1 MTTKSYRFNSNVLGL
16 SIFGAFGV
24 LSIGAL
30 AFESKQSVPH
40 YEVRVS
46 PAETGVQS
54 LKLYSNT
61 AGIAVIKL
69 DEFRIHV
76 DFAFEAHPDSYGVAG
91 SDFTAVEITNLEIV
105 KITDVDGKSYSDF
118 TDYNDHRNI
127 NLLLSAF
134 IEKNK
139 LVEV

>member
-1 MTTKSYRFNSNVLGL
+1 MTTKPYHFNPNLVGL
-16 SIFGAFGV
+16 SILSAIGM

-40 YEVRVS
+40 CEVRVA
-46 PAETGVQS
+46 PAETGVQTLQLTS
-54 LKLYSNT
+54 DNS
-61 AGIAVIKL
+61 GVAVIKL
-69 DEFRIHV
+69 DEFRIQV
-76 DFAFEAHPDSYGVAG
+76 SFDFEAHPDSYGVAA
-91 SDFTAVEITNLEIV
+91 SDFTTVEITNLAID

-127 NLLLSAF
+127 NLLLSGF